1 MTDADKKLYDKAEEL
16 FCQNCKL
23 RTEQCLFA
31 YRKVNGIEDCHKSCG
46 CEEVP
51 AWIDGY
57 KEGLKAKINATTISD
72 CPHKDEWHYPSKG
85 EYPTTEE
92 EVLVYL
98 WDSFYIGTYCLD
110 SSEINRWH
118 FNDFDEQSDQI
129 TAWCY
134 IKPPKEEE

>member
-1 MTDADKKLYDKAEEL
+1 MIEKEAEEYVPNIKWHDFSSEDL
-16 FCQNCKL
+16 REEMKL
-23 RTEQCLFA
+23 C
-31 YRKVNGIEDCHKSCG
+31 YRAGMK
-46 CEEVP
+46 
-51 AWIDGY
+51 DGY
-57 KEGLKAKINATTISD
+57 QEGLKAKINATTISD

-118 FNDFDEQSDQI
+118 FNDFEEQSDQI
-129 TAWCY
+129 TAWRY
-134 IKPPKEEE
+134 IEPPKEEE